1 MRYIL
6 STLAGLGAI
15 ATMIGCGDYKH
26 REGVILSESYE
37 EKMES
42 YVLRV
47 NHGVTT
53 NSFIVLKHHARSS
66 PKLSDLADAL
76 QEGDTILFYPHS
88 IRPNDIGYVYTH
100 HIKKMKKEN
109 DIAHLETPR

>member
-42 YVLRV
+42 YVL
-47 NHGVTT
+47 
-53 NSFIVLKHHARSS
+53 
-66 PKLSDLADAL
+66 
-76 QEGDTILFYPHS
+76 
-88 IRPNDIGYVYTH
+88 
-100 HIKKMKKEN
+100 
-109 DIAHLETPR
+109 